1 MEPGLPKLS
10 WFPIYVEKILSSL
23 SWQQMTDYQR
33 GWYIQLLLSSAHSER
48 PGYLPNDGS
57 LWRLAGA
64 RSKHFFNQDSAVV
77 MARFKSTQM
86 DGRLWIYNPKLL
98 EVLEEQADK
107 HESANRKK
115 GGKVKGKMLKKEEN
129 LSLSFV
135 SPESL
140 KQTIK
145 DLFDFY
151 MEHFDRDESYKL
163 TESREQDC
171 ASRLDE
177 LLQSNHGDLG
187 AARESAQEAI
197 LNLSHSQFH
206 VEHGYIDWSDHI
218 FKSTEI
224 FQKRMAMAA
233 PAAKQSGN
241 CDKHPDSG
249 LTSWGACGGCY
260 FATTETTETVA

>member
-1 MEPGLPKLS
+1 MIPVPVPGTVTRTKVFL
-10 WFPIYVEKILSSL
+10 SL
-23 SWQQMTDYQR
+23 S
-33 GWYIQLLLSSAHSER
+33 
-48 PGYLPNDGS
+48 
-57 LWRLAGA
+57 
-64 RSKHFFNQDSAVV
+64 F
-77 MARFKSTQM
+77 
-86 DGRLWIYNPKLL
+86 
-98 EVLEEQADK
+98 
-107 HESANRKK
+107 
-115 GGKVKGKMLKKEEN
+115 
-129 LSLSFV
+129 SFV

-151 MEHFDRDESYKL
+151 MEHLDRDDRYKL

-177 LLQSNHGDLG
+177 LLQSNNGDLG

-206 VEHGYIDWSDHI
+206 LEHGYIDWSDHI

-233 PAAKQSGN
+233 PTAKQSGN
-241 CDKHPDSG
+241 CDKHPDTG

-260 FATTETTETVA
+260 FATADTVA